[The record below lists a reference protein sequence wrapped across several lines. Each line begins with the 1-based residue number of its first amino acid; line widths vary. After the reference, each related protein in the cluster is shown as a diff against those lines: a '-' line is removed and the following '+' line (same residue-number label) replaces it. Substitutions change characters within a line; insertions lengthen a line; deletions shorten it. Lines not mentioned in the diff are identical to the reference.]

1 MMLTTGEK
9 APALLLR
16 IQSMIDKMSNAE
28 KRVASFVL
36 EHPNDVISFSVAS
49 LAEASGVS
57 DATVIRT
64 CKTLGFSSYQ
74 AFKVSLAVDIVTPI
88 QAIHED
94 IAPGDDTSDIIDKV
108 FKGNKYAL
116 DCTLSAINVEKMEE
130 AAEVIKNANRV
141 FIFGLGNSHSVALD
155 MQHKLM
161 RLGIDAQAHTDSH
174 LQIIASVNAHE
185 GDVIFAIS
193 HSGSSSDIVDAART
207 AARNGARVISLT
219 NIGVSPLSKLADI
232 SLFTI
237 SNETKYRIVAL
248 SSRIAQ
254 LAIIDSLYTII
265 ACHYPEVTR
274 NFREIEKA
282 LDAKKY

>member
-1 MMLTTGEK
+1 MASTNGT

-16 IQSMIDKMSNAE
+16 IKNMIGQMSKAE
-28 KRVASFVL
+28 KKVASFIL
-36 EHPNDVISFSVAS
+36 EKPNDVICFSVAS

-94 IAPGDDTSDIIDKV
+94 ISPGDSTADIVDKV
-108 FKGNKYAL
+108 FRGNKYAL
-116 DCTLSAINVEKMEE
+116 DCTQSALNIEKLEE
-130 AAEVIKNANRV
+130 AADIIKNASRV

-155 MQHKLM
+155 LQHKLM

-174 LQIIASVNAHE
+174 LQTITAVNAHE
-185 GDVIFAIS
+185 GDVVFAIS
-193 HSGSSSDIVDAART
+193 HSGSSSDIVDAAKL
-207 AARNGARVISLT
+207 AKKNNAKIISLT
-219 NIGVSPLSKLADI
+219 NIGVSPLSKIADI

-265 ACHYPEVTR
+265 ACHCPEVTH

>member
-1 MMLTTGEK
+1 MPQIQDK

-16 IQSMIDKMSNAE
+16 IQNMINKMSNAE
-28 KRVASFVL
+28 KKVAAFIL
-36 EHPNDVISFSVAS
+36 ERPNDVISLSVAG

-57 DATVIRT
+57 DATVIRA

-74 AFKVSLAVDIVTPI
+74 DFKVSLAVDIVAPI
-88 QAIHED
+88 QTIHEE
-94 IAPGDDTSDIIDKV
+94 IAPDDGTSEIIDKV

-116 DCTLSAINVEKMEE
+116 DCTQSAINVDAMEK
-130 AAEVIKNANRV
+130 AAESIKSASRV
-141 FIFGLGNSHSVALD
+141 FVFGLGNSHSVALD
-155 MQHKLM
+155 LQHKLM

-174 LQIIASVNAHE
+174 LQSIAAVNTHA

-193 HSGSSSDIVDAART
+193 HSGSSVDIVEAAKI
-207 AARNGARVISLT
+207 AKQNGAMIISLT
-219 NIGVSPLSKLADI
+219 NIGSSPLSKIADI
-232 SLFTI
+232 SLFTV

-265 ACHYPEVTR
+265 ACHYPEITKKF
-274 NFREIEKA
+274 NQIEKA
-282 LDAKKY
+282 LDVKKY

>member
-1 MMLTTGEK
+1 MPQIQDK

-16 IQSMIDKMSNAE
+16 IQNMINKMSNAE
-28 KRVASFVL
+28 KKVAAFIL
-36 EHPNDVISFSVAS
+36 ERPNDVISLSVAG

-57 DATVIRT
+57 DATVIRA

-74 AFKVSLAVDIVTPI
+74 DFKVSLAVDIVAPI
-88 QAIHED
+88 QTIHEE
-94 IAPGDDTSDIIDKV
+94 IAPDDGTSEIIDKV

-116 DCTLSAINVEKMEE
+116 DCTQSAINIDAMEK
-130 AAEVIKNANRV
+130 AAESIKSASRV
-141 FIFGLGNSHSVALD
+141 FVFGLGNSHSVALD
-155 MQHKLM
+155 LQHKLM

-174 LQIIASVNAHE
+174 LQSIAAVNAHG

-193 HSGSSSDIVDAART
+193 HSGSSVDIVEAAKI
-207 AARNGARVISLT
+207 AKQNGAMIISLT
-219 NIGVSPLSKLADI
+219 NIGSSPLSKIADI
-232 SLFTI
+232 SLFTV

-265 ACHYPEVTR
+265 ACRYPEITKKF
-274 NFREIEKA
+274 NQIEKA
-282 LDAKKY
+282 LDVKKY

>member
-1 MMLTTGEK
+1 MASTNGT

-16 IQSMIDKMSNAE
+16 IKNMIGQMSKAE
-28 KRVASFVL
+28 KKVASFIL
-36 EHPNDVISFSVAS
+36 ENPNDVISFSVAS

-94 IAPGDDTSDIIDKV
+94 ISPGDSTADIVDKV
-108 FKGNKYAL
+108 FRGNKYAL
-116 DCTLSAINVEKMEE
+116 DCTQSALNIEKLEE
-130 AAEVIKNANRV
+130 AADIIKNASRV

-155 MQHKLM
+155 LQHKLM
-161 RLGIDAQAHTDSH
+161 RLGIEAQAHTDSH
-174 LQIIASVNAHE
+174 LQTITAVNAHE
-185 GDVIFAIS
+185 GDVVFAIS
-193 HSGSSSDIVDAART
+193 HSGSSSDIVDAAKL
-207 AARNGARVISLT
+207 AKKNNAKIISLT
-219 NIGVSPLSKLADI
+219 NIGVSPLSKIADI

-265 ACHYPEVTR
+265 ACHCPEVTH

>member
-1 MMLTTGEK
+1 MASTNGT

-16 IQSMIDKMSNAE
+16 IKNMIGQMSKAE
-28 KRVASFVL
+28 KKVASFIL
-36 EHPNDVISFSVAS
+36 ENPNDVISFSVAS

-94 IAPGDDTSDIIDKV
+94 ISPGDSTADIVDKV
-108 FKGNKYAL
+108 FRGNKYAL
-116 DCTLSAINVEKMEE
+116 DCTQSALNIEKLEE
-130 AAEVIKNANRV
+130 AADIIKNASRV

-155 MQHKLM
+155 LQHKLM

-174 LQIIASVNAHE
+174 LQTITAVNAHE
-185 GDVIFAIS
+185 GDVVFAIS
-193 HSGSSSDIVDAART
+193 HSGSSSDIVDAAKL
-207 AARNGARVISLT
+207 AKKNNAKIISLT
-219 NIGVSPLSKLADI
+219 NIGVSPLSKIADI

-265 ACHYPEVTR
+265 ACHCPEVTH

>member
-1 MMLTTGEK
+1 MALTNGT

-16 IQSMIDKMSNAE
+16 IKNMIGQMSKAE
-28 KRVASFVL
+28 KKVASFIL
-36 EHPNDVISFSVAS
+36 ENPNDVISFSVAS

-94 IAPGDDTSDIIDKV
+94 ISPGDGTADIVDKV
-108 FKGNKYAL
+108 FRGNKYAL
-116 DCTLSAINVEKMEE
+116 DCTLSAINIERLEE
-130 AAEVIKNANRV
+130 AADIIKNAERV

-155 MQHKLM
+155 LQHKLM

-174 LQIIASVNAHE
+174 LQVISAVNAHE
-185 GDVIFAIS
+185 GDVVFAIS
-193 HSGSSSDIVDAART
+193 HSGSSSDIVDAAKL
-207 AARNGARVISLT
+207 AKRNRAKVISLT
-219 NIGVSPLSKLADI
+219 NIGVSPLSKIADI
-232 SLFTI
+232 SFFTI

-265 ACHYPEVTR
+265 ACHCPEVTH